1 MSVRKR
7 TWENRD
13 GSQGEAWIVNYT
25 DQGGTRRMKSFEL
38 KRDADAFHATVN
50 VDVRRG
56 LHVPDSQSI
65 TAAEAARLWLES
77 SALLERT
84 TRVQYQQHANL
95 HITPLLGA
103 VKLSQLTVPMVRAF
117 EDKLAKD
124 RSPAMVRK
132 VLTSL
137 GSILADAQERGL
149 VAQNVVSSLR
159 RNRKKRRGQG
169 AEQRAQGKLEI
180 GIDIPTP
187 DEIRRIIPRLTVH
200 RPTILTAIFA
210 GLRASELRGQGWP
223 DIDLKRAAIRVRQR
237 TDRYGETGPVKSLA
251 GNRSVP
257 VPLPLANALRE
268 WKLACPK
275 NAPALAFPNADGSPA
290 SWKDIVEKGFH
301 LAEIAAGVVDAE
313 GKAKYRGLHALRHF
327 YASWCL
333 NRKED
338 GGLGLPLN
346 NVKERMGHASIQI
359 TADLYGHLFP
369 PKDDDEEFAAAAQA
383 LWR

>member
-1 MSVRKR
+1 
-7 TWENRD
+7 
-13 GSQGEAWIVNYT
+13 
-25 DQGGTRRMKSFEL
+25 
-38 KRDADAFHATVN
+38 
-50 VDVRRG
+50 
-56 LHVPDSQSI
+56 
-65 TAAEAARLWLES
+65 
-77 SALLERT
+77 
-84 TRVQYQQHANL
+84 
-95 HITPLLGA
+95 
-103 VKLSQLTVPMVRAF
+103 MVRGF
-117 EDKLAKD
+117 ETTLLKAD
-124 RSPAMVRK
+124 RSRSMVRK
-132 VLTSL
+132 IITSL
-137 GSILADAQERGL
+137 GSILADSQERGL
-149 VAQNVVSSLR
+149 VAQNIVSNLR

-200 RPTILTAIFA
+200 RLTILTAIFA

-223 DIDLKRAAIRVRQR
+223 DIDLKHAAIRVRKR
-237 TDRYGETGPVKSLA
+237 TDQYGETGPVKSLA

-257 VPLPLANALRE
+257 LPRPLVNALRE

-275 NAPALAFPNADGSPA
+275 NASGLAFPNADGSPA
-290 SWKDIVEKGFH
+290 SWKDIIEKGFH
-301 LAEIAAGVVDAE
+301 PAQIAAGVVDAN
-313 GKAKYRGLHALRHF
+313 GRAKYRGLHALRHF